1 MLGFL
6 FLIWTCIFFVFLLVR
21 IKRPKNFPPGPP
33 PLPLFGNLLQM
44 DMADPLKDFE
54 KFAEK
59 YGNIFSLYTGSKP
72 YVFLNSFKVIKE
84 ALVTKAQDFSGRPQ
98 DCMVSHL
105 SENKGVILVDYGRGW
120 KDHRRFALMTLR
132 NFGLG
137 KESMEERILE
147 EISHLVADLDK
158 NAGGT
163 INPQNMFHNVA
174 SNVISLVLFGS
185 RFDYKT
191 EILQHYVQYIT
202 EISKILN
209 GPWNLIYDTLPL
221 LRILPLPFKKAFDN
235 AKKLKNMN
243 AILINEHKST
253 RVPGKPRDFIDC
265 YLDELEKRK
274 NDGST
279 FSEDQLIMYILDLH
293 FAGTDTTSNTLL
305 TAFLYLMTH
314 TEVQAKCQK
323 EIDEVLEGKDHA
335 SYEERHN
342 MPYTLAVIHEVQRV
356 ANTVPLSVFH
366 CTTKDT
372 ELMGY
377 SIPKG
382 TLIIPNLT
390 TVLKEEGQWKF
401 PHEFNP
407 DNFLNE
413 QGQFEKPEAFI
424 PFSTGP
430 RVCLGEGL
438 ARMELFLVF
447 VTLLRRFQFLWPD
460 DAGEPDFTP
469 VYGITMTPKPYRMH
483 IRRRETDNNKS

>member
-1 MLGFL
+1 MLGS
-6 FLIWTCIFFVFLLVR
+6 LILVWTCIFFVFLLIR
-21 IKRPKNFPPGPP
+21 IQRPRNFPPGPL
-33 PLPLFGNLLQM
+33 PLPLFGNLLHVN
-44 DMADPLKDFE
+44 MANPLKDFE
-54 KFAEK
+54 RFAER
-59 YGNIFSLYTGSKP
+59 YGNIFSLYTGSRP
-72 YVFLNSFKVIKE
+72 AVFLNSFEVIKE
-84 ALVTKAQDFSGRPQ
+84 ALVMKAQDFSGRPQ
-98 DCMVSHL
+98 DFMINHL
-105 SENKGVILVDYGRGW
+105 SENKGVVLADYGPHW
-120 KDHRRFALMTLR
+120 KDHQRFALMTLR

-137 KESMEERILE
+137 KQSMEERILE

-163 INPQNMFHNVA
+163 VNPQNVFHNVA

-185 RFDYKT
+185 CFDYND
-191 EILQHYVQYIT
+191 EFLQQYIQLIT
-202 EISKILN
+202 EISKIIN
-209 GPWNLIYDTLPL
+209 GPWIMKCETLPL
-221 LRILPLPFKKAFDN
+221 LRILPLPFKTAFDY

-243 AILINEHKST
+243 LSLISEHKST
-253 RVPGKPRDFIDC
+253 RLPGEPRDFIDC
-265 YLDELEKRK
+265 YLDELDNRK

-279 FSEDQLIMYILDLH
+279 FSEEQLVMYILDLH

-305 TAFLYLMTH
+305 TAFLYLITH
-314 TEVQAKCQK
+314 PEIQTKCQK

-335 SYEERHN
+335 SYEDRHN

-356 ANTVPLSVFH
+356 AN

-372 ELMGY
+372 TLMGY

-382 TLIIPNLT
+382 TVIITNLT
-390 TVLKEEGQWKF
+390 TILKEEGQWKF

-438 ARMELFLVF
+438 ARMELFLIM
-447 VTLLRRFQFLWPD
+447 VTLLRRFQFAWPD
-460 DAGEPDFTP
+460 DAGEPDYTP
-469 VYGITMTPKPYRMH
+469 VYGVTLTPKPYRMH
-483 IRRRETDNNKS
+483 IRRRERVKQ